1 MRLVIIALAALTAA
15 ACSEAPRGEPVEVVL
30 PDWSKCM
37 AGFDNDVD
45 ALFQAI
51 DQGDPDAMLC
61 SLALDEGRGLERDE
75 REMLYR
81 WYRATGQEPSGLHES
96 ISRLSPHELA
106 VHLDSIHRWSAE
118 LDPFE
123 IGFWGGCT
131 VYDPVALELI
141 RRVQN
146 ACAESC
152 AVDRPWRPCWLNSLS

>member
-1 MRLVIIALAALTAA
+1 MRRRLAVIALAALIAA
-15 ACSEAPRGEPVEVVL
+15 ACSEAPRGEPVEIVL

-51 DQGDPDAMLC
+51 DSGDPDAMLC
-61 SLALDEGRGLERDE
+61 SLALDQGRGLERYE

-81 WYRATGQEPSGLHES
+81 WYRATGREPAGLQES
-96 ISRLSPHELA
+96 ISGLSPHELA
-106 VHLDSIHRWSAE
+106 LHLDVIHEGSPE

-141 RRVQN
+141 RRLQN

-152 AVDRPWRPCWLNSLS
+152 AVDPPRRPC